1 MPAVRWRLHD
11 RYVRPCGD
19 ARLGHLHR
27 KRHHRRDGS
36 ELVDGCWC
44 KPPVC
49 LTRRVAAGRLW
60 VALGLPCLGSVSI

>member
-19 ARLGHLHR
+19 ARLGHLHQ
-27 KRHHRRDGS
+27 KRHHRLDGS